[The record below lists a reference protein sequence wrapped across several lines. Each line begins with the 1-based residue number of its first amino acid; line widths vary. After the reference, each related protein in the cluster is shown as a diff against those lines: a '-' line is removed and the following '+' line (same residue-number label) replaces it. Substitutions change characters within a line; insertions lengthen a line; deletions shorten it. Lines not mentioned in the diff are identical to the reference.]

1 MIEFEMTGRVGR
13 DLRLDDVRIVAAR
26 EMNLRGNAVINVI
39 DPTKS
44 FQPTFPNA
52 AATCVIARRSIDA
65 RNDVIYRYRIEGYNH
80 RFESYVP
87 YEVAEYKNVSD
98 AEPVIIVG
106 AGPAGLFAALKLLTL
121 GLKPIILERGKNVH
135 DRKFDMAKLSR
146 EGILDPDSNYCYG
159 EGGAGAFS
167 DGKLF
172 TRSSKRGD
180 IKEVLYQFVNF
191 GANPQILIDA
201 HPHIGTDRLPK
212 IVENIRLA
220 IEEHGGEYH
229 FGTRVTDISSKKDG
243 TLEVNAYDSEHPVKT
258 TGKPRAVKYVAKK
271 VILATGHS
279 ARDVYEMLASK
290 KCPLEAKGFAMGV
303 RVEHSQALINEARYH
318 GRWEPGMP
326 AAEYSF
332 TQQVDDRGVFSFCM
346 CPGGVL
352 VPSATEPDS
361 IVMNGMS
368 NSARSGK
375 FANAGVV
382 VQIEPDDVPEEY
394 SASGAFK
401 GMDFQK
407 AVERKMWEYAHTRSD
422 NPMASP
428 AQRMIDFCNGVVSEN
443 LPETSYKPGV
453 VSAPLHELLP
463 EFISSRLQKAFPE
476 VNKHSIRGFF
486 TNDALL
492 VGVESRT
499 SSPVRIPRD
508 SETYESEAFPGLLP
522 CGEGA
527 GYSGGIVSSAIDGI
541 NCAVAAARALITA
554 TEPVEGPAQ
563 QTE

>member
-1 MIEFEMTGRVGR
+1 
-13 DLRLDDVRIVAAR
+13 
-26 EMNLRGNAVINVI
+26 
-39 DPTKS
+39 
-44 FQPTFPNA
+44 
-52 AATCVIARRSIDA
+52 
-65 RNDVIYRYRIEGYNH
+65 
-80 RFESYVP
+80 
-87 YEVAEYKNVSD
+87 
-98 AEPVIIVG
+98 
-106 AGPAGLFAALKLLTL
+106 
-121 GLKPIILERGKNVH
+121 
-135 DRKFDMAKLSR
+135 
-146 EGILDPDSNYCYG
+146 
-159 EGGAGAFS
+159 
-167 DGKLF
+167 
-172 TRSSKRGD
+172 
-180 IKEVLYQFVNF
+180 
-191 GANPQILIDA
+191 
-201 HPHIGTDRLPK
+201 
-212 IVENIRLA
+212 
-220 IEEHGGEYH
+220 
-229 FGTRVTDISSKKDG
+229 
-243 TLEVNAYDSEHPVKT
+243 
-258 TGKPRAVKYVAKK
+258 
-271 VILATGHS
+271 
-279 ARDVYEMLASK
+279 
-290 KCPLEAKGFAMGV
+290 
-303 RVEHSQALINEARYH
+303 
-318 GRWEPGMP
+318 MP

-352 VPSATEPDS
+352 VPSATEPES

-382 VQIEPDDVPEEY
+382 VQIEPDDVPEVY

-499 SSPVRIPRD
+499 SSPVCIPRD

-563 QTE
+563 QPE